1 MHERK
6 SKKKC
11 LRLRSER
18 NHHLTTI
25 RFIVLAVYQTTPRQA
40 IHQSYNAVV
49 LEIETFRKLADG
61 RVLTPGKALDGQQR
75 LMLLSGETRVT
86 RRILTERTE
95 LVSGYDDELAGHLAD
110 RMAATEIG
118 RVPIVN
124 RKSGSLVGLV
134 ARRDLLRVRAN
145 VVQHER
151 EREALIRLSR

>member
-1 MHERK
+1 MREREPEK
-6 SKKKC
+6 ECFGFWSQQD
-11 LRLRSER
+11 
-18 NHHLTTI
+18 HHSATI
-25 RFIVLAVYQTTPRQA
+25 RLIVLAVYQTARRQA
-40 IHQSYNAVV
+40 IHQSYNTV
-49 LEIETFRKLADG
+49 G
-61 RVLTPGKALDGQQR
+61 RGLTPWKSLDGQQR

-134 ARRDLLRVRAN
+134 GLVARRDLLRVRAN